1 MAAAIS
7 YHKSQADQL
16 RNDIDALKHQ
26 EFSNRQAL
34 EKKKKLL
41 ATAQNQ
47 IETQKANIAS
57 RLAEMGTPLE
67 DQLTP
72 EERYQLS
79 HLNPEISKL
88 KQERVDCVAKR
99 MEAEARKSELE
110 MLLSVNLVRRQQEL
124 QAQLLAS
131 DTQGLMEDLA
141 VKRQELKDAKAAVD
155 ETTRQLK
162 CKLHRCY
169 GHCQLFGRQF

>member
-1 MAAAIS
+1 M
-7 YHKSQADQL
+7 
-16 RNDIDALKHQ
+16 
-26 EFSNRQAL
+26 
-34 EKKKKLL
+34 LL
-41 ATAQNQ
+41 VLQ
-47 IETQKANIAS
+47 
-57 RLAEMGTPLE
+57 
-67 DQLTP
+67 
-72 EERYQLS
+72 
-79 HLNPEISKL
+79 
-88 KQERVDCVAKR
+88 
-99 MEAEARKSELE
+99 AEARKSELE

-169 GHCQLFGRQF
+169 GHCQLFGCLMMGCHVKCRALKLNFVCKLCANERMPPIDISYQLP